1 MKKEYDFS
9 RARRAGFRNLP
20 AEDQQARHTKV
31 RITIHLD
38 RDILEHFKA
47 RARVAGAEPYQ
58 TQINRALRQLVSGP
72 DPATQD
78 RLLGDDRFIS
88 RLAERVA
95 EYRARGP
102 GRRPTGRSSGTGG
115 T

>member
-20 AEDQQARHTKV
+20 PEDQRARHTKV

-47 RARVAGAEPYQ
+47 RAREAGAAPYQ
-58 TQINRALRQLVSGP
+58 TQINRALRQLISDT

-102 GRRPTGRSSGTGG
+102 GRRPTEG
-115 T
+115 